1 MTPAEGIRRVKFS
14 PDLNLGHVLQVVAVV
29 GGLTVWAISSADK
42 ADQAQKDIASLRVEM
57 NARFD
62 AVQHSISTLPDVQA
76 QMTQINRRLDQGEQ
90 RQASFDGRIGA
101 VERLSIGVRSDVDNM
116 IRASSIQLPEK
127 KR

>member
-1 MTPAEGIRRVKFS
+1 MTPTEGIRRVKFS

-62 AVQHSISTLPDVQA
+62 AVQHSIANLPDVQA
-76 QMTQINRRLDQGEQ
+76 QLTQMGRRMDQGEQ
-90 RQASFDGRIGA
+90 RQASFDGRLGA
-101 VERLSIGVRSDVDNM
+101 VERSTIEVRSDVDNI
-116 IRASSIQLPEK
+116 IRASSIPLPGRK
-127 KR
+127 K